1 VPLVERLAGNGIST
15 TSFAVPTAASS
26 SAELLFSMSAG
37 EFIFVGVGASFI
49 HYLLLYDEANSTFYP
64 MRCFMKRASAS
75 FLREKE

>member
-37 EFIFVGVGASFI
+37 DIIFVGVGASFI
-49 HYLLLYDEANSTFYP
+49 HYHYLLLYDEANSTFYP
-64 MRCFMKRASAS
+64 MTMFYEKSAR
-75 FLREKE
+75 FFERE